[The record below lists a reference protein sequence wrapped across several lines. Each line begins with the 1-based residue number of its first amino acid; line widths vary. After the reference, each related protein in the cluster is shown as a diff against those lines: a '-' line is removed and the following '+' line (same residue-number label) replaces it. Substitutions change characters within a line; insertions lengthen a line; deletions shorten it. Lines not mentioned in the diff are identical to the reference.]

1 MPHRSIQIKIHPWK
15 IWGKRLFFAILSI
28 LSILIVTSLPSI
40 NSRLDRSQIAWG
52 QSEFLKLNWL
62 TREKAIDVASVDRA
76 VVRLD
81 GYPLFALASPT
92 VNQRFPVEQRV
103 QGIEN
108 ELSHVANSKFDPE
121 TLQVTAN
128 IDRQSDQP
136 IIAINDRYLMTVT
149 TMDAQLQGRDPQGWA
164 NQLTEIL
171 RDALIRA
178 RQERQPQFLIERGG
192 IALGILLATIVA
204 IRVISHWLKRLKLK
218 QETIEAQLEHTASP
232 YLDSVAVTDLAQ
244 QLKQRQKANLC
255 DLQRRILELGYLGVL
270 GVSSFT
276 ILGLVPYT
284 RGFQS
289 FLLSTPL
296 QILAIVLGTYLL
308 IRISNLLI
316 ERFSGFL
323 KAKDFAMLKPYQR
336 LDLRVSTVSQVLR
349 NVTAIILVGLGTLAI
364 LSTIG
369 FDLIPLLAGA
379 GIVGIAISFAAQGLI
394 KDIINGFL
402 IILEDQYAVGDV
414 IIVGKLGGLVENM
427 NLRITQVRNNEGQ
440 LITIP
445 NSAIAIVQ
453 NLSKDWARVD
463 LTIRVAYDTD
473 PDLALNVLRQLSQ
486 EIYQEYIWRTK
497 ILEPPEV
504 LGIDDLEHSGMLI
517 RTWIKTQPLQQW
529 SVAREFR
536 RRLKIAMEKE
546 GIAIGV
552 PQQSVVSSDLDI
564 NLNPL
569 EIQVPPDESTP
580 T

>member
-1 MPHRSIQIKIHPWK
+1 MSHRSIQIKIQLWK
-15 IWGKRLFFAILSI
+15 ILGKRLFFAILSI

-40 NSRLDRSQIAWG
+40 NSRLDRSQSAWG

-62 TREKAIDVASVDRA
+62 TREKAIDVANVDRA

-108 ELSHVANSKFDPE
+108 ELSHVANSKFEPE
-121 TLQVTAN
+121 TLQVTAT

-136 IIAINDRYLMTVT
+136 VIAINDRYLMTVT

-171 RDALIRA
+171 REALIRA

-552 PQQSVVSSDLDI
+552 PQQSVVSSDPDI

-569 EIQVPPDESTP
+569 ETPVPPDESTP